1 MRYIFFLLALFFT
14 NLEAKNQPNF
24 VLILIDDLGLTDLEA
39 FGGEIDT
46 PNINFLAENG
56 LMFTNYHTSPECAP
70 SRAML
75 LTGMDNHKT
84 GIPMIPEVLPRNLRK
99 NKGYE
104 GYLLPEA
111 LTIAEVLKKSGYKTY
126 MTGKWHLGFG
136 GEHFPSLP
144 VNRGFDKTFIL
155 DATGGDNYSN
165 HSYLPYYLE
174 APWFKN
180 GEEVELPED
189 FYSSEFFIDQMIDFI
204 DEDGSKSP
212 FFAYVSFQAQHI
224 PVQLL
229 RNLPKN
235 I

>member
-46 PNINFLAENG
+46 PNINFLAEKA

-111 LTIAEVLKKSGYKTY
+111 LTIAEVLKKSGYRTY

-136 GEHFPSLP
+136 GEHFPS
-144 VNRGFDKTFIL
+144 
-155 DATGGDNYSN
+155 
-165 HSYLPYYLE
+165 
-174 APWFKN
+174 
-180 GEEVELPED
+180 
-189 FYSSEFFIDQMIDFI
+189 
-204 DEDGSKSP
+204 
-212 FFAYVSFQAQHI
+212 
-224 PVQLL
+224 
-229 RNLPKN
+229 
-235 I
+235 